1 MRLKTGNSKLRTVFV
16 IKLVIIAGALLLYFF
31 APSPE
36 WIETHYSTSF
46 YPRVQRAITPISNRV
61 PFAISDILILLVI
74 IGVPGWWI
82 ARIRSAGR
90 GKRAAAVGKLAF
102 STAVLAATVFL
113 IFELVWGLN
122 YLREPL
128 TRRLN
133 YDRTR
138 VTEAAAIELSDLSV
152 TELNAQSGAVHS
164 SAWPD
169 AREWSKRLQPSFEAA
184 VVELGNAGGA
194 APGRVKSTI
203 FNFYL
208 TAAGID
214 GFTNPFGLEVVL
226 DSHLLSQE
234 QPFAMAHEWAH
245 LAGFADESEANFI
258 AMISCLR
265 SEDPAVRY
273 AGWLELYPSLPHGPG
288 ASTAQPA
295 DRPEPAAEVRAD
307 LDAVERRRSEGI
319 NPWINAAQ
327 WKFYDRFLK
336 ANSVQAGVASY
347 GLFIRLVLGTR
358 FDAGWVPQMRS
369 G

>member
-1 MRLKTGNSKLRTVFV
+1 LRLKTGNSKLKPVFV
-16 IKLVIIAGALLLYFF
+16 IKLVLIAGALLLYFF
-31 APSPE
+31 APSSE

-46 YPRVQRAITPISNRV
+46 YPRVQRTITPISNRV
-61 PFAISDILILLVI
+61 PFAISDILTLLVI

-102 STAVLAATVFL
+102 GTAGLAAMVFL

-128 TRRLN
+128 TRKLN
-133 YDRTR
+133 YDRAR

-152 TELNAQSGAVHS
+152 TELNAQSGPVHS

-169 AREWSKRLQPSFEAA
+169 AREWSRRLQPSFEAA
-184 VVELGNAGGA
+184 VVELGNAGGS
-194 APGRVKSTI
+194 APGMVKNTI

-226 DSHLLSQE
+226 DSRLLSQE

-258 AMISCLR
+258 ALISCLG

-273 AGWLELYPSLPHGPG
+273 AGWLELYPSLPHNTG
-288 ASTAQPA
+288 ATAQRS
-295 DRPEPAAEVRAD
+295 DRPEPAPEVRAD

-319 NPWINAAQ
+319 KPWINTAQ

-358 FDAGWVPQMRS
+358 FNAGWAPQMRS